1 MYPVC
6 SYYLFAGTPTV
17 LSEQNIKDIKAQLI
31 AIYEK
36 FILSLPITEL
46 NDEVSGEGLPDEL
59 NEDDLDTIL
68 SDELEMGDGTNED
81 DSLDDSSDDFPD
93 APPPPFTLKKFN

>member
-1 MYPVC
+1 MNPLNKGIE
-6 SYYLFAGTPTV
+6 SLEIQIQR
-17 LSEQNIKDIKAQLI
+17 LKDIKAQLI

-68 SDELEMGDGTNED
+68 SDELGMGDGTNGD
-81 DSLDDSSDDFPD
+81 DDSSDDGD
-93 APPPPFTLKKFN
+93 II